1 MRRVFWHHHKFI
13 EENNHMAKQKT
24 ITVAIAD
31 LKTNFFVRK
40 ELNQDHVLTLADLYD
55 SGVELPPLTISMNG
69 KGLYQLIDGRHRLE
83 ALKFLDKAE
92 VLCQVIETDGF
103 GESVSAAIKANIG
116 GSLPPTREDIEH
128 VIKLLLEGNV
138 PRSKLYDLLPFPKQL
153 VRKYMDL
160 VQSELAR
167 VRMVQAI
174 DAVASSGYTTPEAAK
189 KFEVDLDTLKLK
201 ISGQK
206 KSAKQENVK
215 TMKLSMEGRLRSLSQ
230 YNSAL
235 CKKVLNQ
242 FQDGD
247 ITSVQARELFDKL
260 AHAMKQATRV
270 VTEWKARF
278 EAAASG
284 VEPPSTK
291 SSEGGGAAMHFTT
304 HR

>member
-1 MRRVFWHHHKFI
+1 
-13 EENNHMAKQKT
+13 MAKPKT

-55 SGVELPPLTISMNG
+55 HGVELPPLTVSLNG
-69 KGLYQLIDGRHRLE
+69 KGPYQLIDGRHRLE
-83 ALKFLDKAE
+83 ALKFLDKPEA
-92 VLCQVIETDGF
+92 VCQVIESGDF
-103 GESVSAAIKANIG
+103 GESVSAAIKANVG

-138 PRSKLYDLLPFPKQL
+138 PRTKLYDLLPFPKNL

-160 VQSELAR
+160 VQTELAR
-167 VRMVQAI
+167 NRMVKAI
-174 DAVASSGYTTPEAAK
+174 DAVATQGYTTPEAAR

-230 YNSAL
+230 YNSAM
-235 CKKVLNQ
+235 CKKLLNQ

-270 VTEWKARF
+270 VTEWKSRF
-278 EAAASG
+278 EATAQTTEG
-284 VEPPSTK
+284 PSTK
-291 SSEGGGAAMHFTT
+291 SAEGGGAAMHFQT